1 MTLGKDAEQSLS
13 EWMEEGTLILGIGNP
28 LRGDDAAGPAVCAA
42 LDTREAVDCSD
53 APERYLGLAGEAG
66 VTRVLLV
73 DAVGFGGEPGAVA
86 FLLPRDLRERFGTT
100 HDSGLA
106 LLCRFLEGEHKKP
119 TALLGIQPLDTR
131 FGAEMHADVR
141 AATEKVAAWLRRGL
155 EGRKE
160 REVEAAW
167 SRR

>member
-1 MTLGKDAEQSLS
+1 VTVGSAAEQSLA
-13 EWMEEGTLILGIGNP
+13 EWLGAGTLVLCIGNP

-42 LDTREAVDCSD
+42 LARPCAVDCSD
-53 APERYLGLAGEAG
+53 APERYLGLAGDPG

-73 DAVGFGGEPGAVA
+73 DAVDIGAAPGAVA
-86 FLLPRDLRERFGTT
+86 FLLPNDLRERFGTT

-106 LLCRFLEGEHKKP
+106 LLCRYLEGEHGKP
-119 TALLGIQPLDTR
+119 TALLGIQPVDTS
-131 FGAEMHADVR
+131 FGAQMHAEVR
-141 AATEKVAAWLRRGL
+141 GAVESVAAWLRRGL
-155 EGRKE
+155 EERNE

>member
-1 MTLGKDAEQSLS
+1 VILGEAVEQALG

-28 LRGDDAAGPAVCAA
+28 LRGDDAVGPAVCAA
-42 LDTREAVDCSD
+42 LDTPEAVDCAD
-53 APERYLGLAGEAG
+53 APERYLGLAGDAR
-66 VTRVLLV
+66 VSRVLLV
-73 DAVGFGGEPGAVA
+73 DAVDFGGEPGAVA
-86 FLLPRDLRERFGTT
+86 FLLPGDLRERSGTT

-106 LLCRFLEGEHKKP
+106 LLCRFLEGEHGKS
-119 TALLGIQPLDTR
+119 TALLGIQPRDTR

-141 AATEKVAAWLRRGL
+141 AAAQKVAAWLRRGL
-155 EGRKE
+155 AGRKE

>member
-1 MTLGKDAEQSLS
+1 MTLGKAAEVALG

-42 LDTREAVDCSD
+42 LDTPEAVDCAD
-53 APERYLGLAGEAG
+53 APERYLGLAGDAR
-66 VTRVLLV
+66 VSRVLLV
-73 DAVGFGGEPGAVA
+73 DAVDFGGEPGAVA
-86 FLLPRDLRERFGTT
+86 FLLPGDLRERSGTT

-106 LLCRFLEGEHKKP
+106 LLCRFLEGEHGKS
-119 TALLGIQPLDTR
+119 TALLGIQPRDTR

-141 AATEKVAAWLRRGL
+141 AAAQRVAAWIRRGL
-155 EGRKE
+155 AARKE

>member
-1 MTLGKDAEQSLS
+1 MTVGSAAEQALG
-13 EWMEEGTLILGIGNP
+13 EWLGAGTLVLGIGNP

-42 LDTREAVDCSD
+42 LDTPEAVDCAD
-53 APERYLGLAGEAG
+53 APERYLGLAGDAG

-73 DAVGFGGEPGAVA
+73 DAMDLGAEPGAVA
-86 FLLPRDLRERFGTT
+86 FLLPGDLRERFGTT

-106 LLCRFLEGEHKKP
+106 LLCRFIEGEHGKP
-119 TALLGIQPLDTR
+119 TALLGIQPVDTS
-131 FGAEMHADVR
+131 FGGEMHADVR
-141 AATEKVAAWLRRGL
+141 AAVARVAAWIRCGL
-155 EGRKE
+155 KARNE